1 MLAWR
6 RVVPAF
12 LAGVLLASLIDA
24 IMHGGRTNWLIVA
37 LFASVLALSLWRRT
51 HTGRR
56 D

>member
-6 RVVPAF
+6 RIMPAF
-12 LAGVLLASLIDA
+12 LTGVLLASLIDA
-24 IMHGGRTNWLIVA
+24 ITHGGRVSWLIVA
-37 LFASVLALSLWRRT
+37 LLASVLALSRWRRT